1 MKKLLSLILALT
13 LAGSMLTGCA
23 SAPAS
28 SNDTSPANPASPT
41 DSSSAAPAPVA
52 AEKGKITFICNNL
65 GDLSFFD
72 NAWQGCQDI
81 GAKYG
86 YKTAVIEAGMD
97 PSKYESVLLD
107 TADGDSQYIITS
119 SNYGWSDLVM
129 KYAPE
134 YPDTNFIVFDVKPD
148 TLVEAPNVCAISYK
162 QNEGSYLVGMVAAA
176 MSKNNKVGA
185 CGNRDIPIINDFMT
199 GYIAGATTYNPATK
213 VAVSYNP
220 VAGDAAKMQE
230 IASAQ
235 NDIGVDV
242 IFNVGGAA
250 GLGIFKS
257 AKEKGTLAIGVDSDQ
272 YVTFKSSEQP
282 ELADVIITSM
292 LKNVGQSI
300 INIFDRV
307 EGGNMVWGEV
317 TLLGIAEGGVGLS
330 DNENYKK
337 LVPEDVRLKI
347 ADFEGKIR
355 EGEIVPPSYF
365 DFKDDAEFQELKNSV
380 KP

>member
-1 MKKLLSLILALT
+1 MGLALT
-13 LAGSMLTGCA
+13 LAISMLAGCG
-23 SAPAS
+23 
-28 SNDTSPANPASPT
+28 
-41 DSSSAAPAPVA
+41 AAPAPSTA
-52 AEKGKITFICNNL
+52 LAPASPAAPAGSPTTAPATAEKGKITFICNNL

-72 NAWQGCQDI
+72 NAWQGCQDV

-129 KYAPE
+129 KYAAD
-134 YPDTNFIVFDVKPD
+134 YPDTYFIVFDVKPD
-148 TLVEAPNVCAISYK
+148 TLVESPNVCAISYK
-162 QNEGSYLVGMVAAA
+162 QNEGSYLVGIVAAA
-176 MSKNNKVGA
+176 MSKTGKVGSCA
-185 CGNRDIPIINDFMT
+185 NRDIPIINDFMT
-199 GYIAGATTYNPATK
+199 GYIAGATAYNPATK
-213 VAVSYNP
+213 VAISYNP

-235 NDIGVDV
+235 NDIGIDV

-307 EGGNMVWGEV
+307 ESSNMVWGEV
-317 TLLGIAEGGVGLS
+317 TLLGIAEGGIGLA

-337 LVPEDVRLKI
+337 LVPEDVRAKI
-347 ADFEGKIR
+347 ADYENKIR
-355 EGEIVPPSYF
+355 NGEIVPPSYF
-365 DFKDDAEFQELKNSV
+365 DFKDDAEFQTLKNSV